1 MTELADQLLRD
12 AEIAAERRAAIVRVV
27 VAIVLLFTIW
37 LAVDPVAL
45 GDPMIRRQILAGQVI
60 LCLFGM
66 AGILSYHLATRG
78 VWVRRLPVVTA
89 TVDAV
94 LILGNLA
101 YNHFASDIPGNFYS
115 TLPAVWVIPIALA
128 ATAVH
133 YRPRL
138 QAFVTLLYAVGL
150 AALLALTPNLPIAER
165 PAALAEFALFFGAP
179 PNAIRI
185 VMLIV
190 LGLILVLVA
199 RQGRWL
205 LHRAVRETTLRTNL
219 TRYLPRELT
228 PVLSDEAFAGL
239 RAGRRLD
246 AALLFVD
253 IRGSSG
259 FAENMDPAQ
268 LAVFISS
275 FRRRVMRATA
285 RHGGVVDKFLG
296 DGALVLFGVPTPSA
310 EGDAARALA
319 CGRMLIRLMERWNAK
334 RAFDPPLRVGVGIHY
349 GEVFCGVVGQEDRLE
364 FTVLGEPVNIAARV
378 EQSTKALD
386 RPLLA
391 SRDAVEAAGEM
402 EQWEE
407 VSRRPLRGVT
417 RPIVLMAPKLS

>member
-1 MTELADQLLRD
+1 MSELADQLLRD

-27 VAIVLLFTIW
+27 VAIVLL
-37 LAVDPVAL
+37 LAIFLAIDPIAL
-45 GDPMIRRQILAGQVI
+45 GDRIIRRQILAGQVV

-66 AGILSYHLATRG
+66 AGIVAYHLATRG
-78 VWVRRLPVVTA
+78 LWVRRLPVVTA
-89 TVDAV
+89 TVDAA

-115 TLPAVWVIPIALA
+115 TFPAVWVIPIALA

-150 AALLALTPNLPIAER
+150 GALLALTPSLPIAER
-165 PAALAEFALFFGAP
+165 PAALAEFSLFFGSA

-239 RAGRRLD
+239 RAGRRLN

-259 FAENMDPAQ
+259 LAESMDPTQ
-268 LAVFISS
+268 LAIFISS

-310 EGDAARALA
+310 DGGDARRALA
-319 CGRMLIRLMERWNAK
+319 CGAMLMGLMERWNAK
-334 RAFDPPLRVGVGIHY
+334 RGFDPPLRVGIGVHY

-378 EQSTKALD
+378 EQSTKGLD
-386 RPLLA
+386 RPFLA
-391 SRDAVEAAGEM
+391 SRDAVEAAGEL
-402 EQWEE
+402 EAWEE
-407 VSRRPLRGVT
+407 VSRRPLRGVS
-417 RPIVLMAPKLS
+417 RAIVLMAPKG